1 VPTASTG
8 RPATTPPPAAGP
20 ASVTIKD
27 YVYAPDPVR
36 VRAGSSVTWTNNDA
50 APHTASAD
58 NGAWDTGSL
67 TEGKSGTVRFDTP
80 GTYSYHCALH
90 PTMKGKVIV
99 AG

>member
-1 VPTASTG
+1 
-8 RPATTPPPAAGP
+8 
-20 ASVTIKD
+20 VTIRD

-58 NGAWDTGSL
+58 DGGWDSGSL

-90 PTMKGKVIV
+90 PTMKGKVV
-99 AG
+99 VTG